1 MDWMLFFILPRSD
14 LEHKGYA
21 LYSLIGRFFVMER
34 SKFSEE
40 YIASLRR
47 NDGLW
52 RMSVVDLQ
60 HNLRDTRL
68 ELADVLEYIA
78 RGRGRRSNL

>member
-1 MDWMLFFILPRSD
+1 MRLDNDIVFTYRDYI
-14 LEHKGYA
+14 
-21 LYSLIGRFFVMER
+21 LYSLIGQVFVMER
-34 SKFSEE
+34 GKFSEE

-52 RMSVVDLQ
+52 RMSVIDLQ

-68 ELADVLEYIA
+68 ELADVLEYVA
-78 RGRGRRSNL
+78 QGGGRRKSKL